1 MEKERREV
9 MDPNVTLEYIL
20 ASIED
25 REMDIAWDYY
35 TDLQC
40 WLDRGGFPPN
50 WIGVLKAFL
59 LARK

>member
-1 MEKERREV
+1 

-40 WLDRGGFPPN
+40 WLDKGGFPPN

-59 LARK
+59 SGAR